1 MTAVASNP
9 SKEEETEQSLVEK
22 YTPQAPLTISDI
34 VFGWKSLI
42 LIEFWYSC
50 LWCLVCRICLPRL
63 ELPTLVLM
71 SSFQVNRYCNGILRR
86 ISNQSKQQWR
96 SYRIRKQSQYFWN
109 YGMGDFSRFSERGK
123 FFSVLVC
130 LIVFVFLSISTILR
144 HSCFM
149 PDERNMLETYS
160 RHKQVSKSF
169 QLLFKYLYFF
179 LLCCIFVLW
188 ASLEEEWCEIVSL
201 AQINRILH
209 NHSYDS
215 YWLE

>member
-123 FFSVLVC
+123 FFLY
-130 LIVFVFLSISTILR
+130 LFVWL
-144 HSCFM
+144 
-149 PDERNMLETYS
+149 
-160 RHKQVSKSF
+160 
-169 QLLFKYLYFF
+169 YLYFCPSVPF
-179 LLCCIFVLW
+179 CAIL
-188 ASLEEEWCEIVSL
+188 VSCL
-201 AQINRILH
+201 TSATCLKSQ
-209 NHSYDS
+209 
-215 YWLE
+215 